1 MDLIDKLESM
11 NSNDST
17 KKDYT
22 KGGSLIF
29 KREYTKSQFKHI
41 LLSIN
46 KIYEKMIYNVLL
58 EKKDQLGIKN
68 IYQIDT
74 GFDINSTNQDETYT
88 FVINIVDLPQ
98 KYESEIRDI
107 INASLDHF
115 IKAGMPFMITID
127 HNKLSLRSK
136 VLFSI
141 K

>member
-1 MDLIDKLESM
+1 MDLLDKLESM
-11 NSNDST
+11 NNVDLT

-22 KGGSLIF
+22 RNGSLIF
-29 KREYTKSQFKHI
+29 KREYTKSQFKNM

-58 EKKDQLGIKN
+58 ENKDQLDIKN

-74 GFDINSTNQDETYT
+74 SFDMNNTKQDETYT

-98 KYESEIRDI
+98 KHENKIRDI
-107 INASLDHF
+107 INTSLDYF
-115 IKAGMPFMITID
+115 IKAGMPFMIVID
-127 HNKLSLRSK
+127 HNRLSLRSK